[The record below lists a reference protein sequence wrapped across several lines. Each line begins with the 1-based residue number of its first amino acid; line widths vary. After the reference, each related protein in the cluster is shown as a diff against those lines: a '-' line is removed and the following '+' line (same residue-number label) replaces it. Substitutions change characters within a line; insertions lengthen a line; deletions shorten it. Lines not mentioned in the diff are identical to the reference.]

1 MATGPGVLDWLD
13 LPPFWLAGFAA
24 LAWGQ
29 AQFLPLGGRGA
40 WADWPGYGLIGL
52 GLLIAAAAVYE
63 FLRHRTTVVPG
74 RTPQALVQSGI
85 YRLSRNPIYLSD
97 AMILAGLC
105 LVWGAFAGVILVPAF
120 MALIQRRFILGE
132 EKRIR
137 AEFGAVFDVYAARV
151 RRWL

>member
-1 MATGPGVLDWLD
+1 MARALGWLD
-13 LPPFWLAGFAA
+13 LPPVWLAGAAA

-29 AQFLPLGGRGA
+29 ARLLPAGGRGA
-40 WADWPGYGLIGL
+40 WADWLGYGLIAL
-52 GLLIAAAAVYE
+52 GLLIAVAAVFE

-85 YRLSRNPIYLSD
+85 YRLSRNPIYLGD
-97 AMILAGLC
+97 ALILAGLC
-105 LVWGAFAGVILVPAF
+105 LVWGAVSGVILVPAF

-137 AEFGAVFDVYAARV
+137 AEFGAAFDKYAARV
-151 RRWL
+151 RRWV